1 MFWVKHWCPRNSQE
15 ESFLFFFFF
24 FLFLEQNRVVLLL
37 QILVVCTN
45 FAPFFFANVH
55 MNMEFHHKGWLQSVH
70 SWICSFRFK
79 DFLTDSLSVGVILS
93 KYECEKKKGLP
104 QSESLISFRFIY
116 YLFPPQIF
124 NWYMCIIYLKKKKK
138 NHLFRFVTKVYILVD
153 KRNGMFPPPNLK
165 EVQKMILV

>member
-45 FAPFFFANVH
+45 FAPFF
-55 MNMEFHHKGWLQSVH
+55 LQMFTWTWNS
-70 SWICSFRFK
+70 IIRADFK
-79 DFLTDSLSVGVILS
+79 VCTVESAALGLKIFWQILSVLALYFQSMSVRR
-93 KYECEKKKGLP
+93 KKACHSQNHWLALGLFITCFP
-104 QSESLISFRFIY
+104 LRYLIDICVLFI
-116 YLFPPQIF
+116 
-124 NWYMCIIYLKKKKK
+124 WKKKK

-153 KRNGMFPPPNLK
+153 KRNGMFPP
-165 EVQKMILV
+165 QI

>member
-1 MFWVKHWCPRNSQE
+1 MFWIKHWCPRNSQE

-124 NWYMCIIYLKKKKK
+124 NWYMCIIYLKKKK

-153 KRNGMFPPPNLK
+153 KRNGMFPP
-165 EVQKMILV
+165 QI